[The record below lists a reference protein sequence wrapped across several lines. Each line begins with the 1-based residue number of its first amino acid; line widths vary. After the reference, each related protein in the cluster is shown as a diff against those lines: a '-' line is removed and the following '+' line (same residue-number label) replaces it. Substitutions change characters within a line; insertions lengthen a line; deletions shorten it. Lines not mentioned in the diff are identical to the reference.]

1 MSSIRSLVE
10 NKNKLDYKELTL
22 SLVQEFGI
30 KDKVEWD
37 SVIPS
42 QVQKDLFGG
51 ETLRLFKDHESFA
64 NQKDIRAIHRSK
76 GETSQLLILSAILND
91 EKLSKQTIVR
101 ITKKFVGGQSAE
113 RYVVWFLG
121 NPQHSAYKVVLSG
134 REGKKV
140 VLKTLPFAV
149 DQPYYKTYDFI
160 LNEVSGKVNRFF
172 VEPNELW
179 KALWEAF
186 DISVVN
192 KQFYNDIK
200 ISFTDLV
207 ENVLAKSFIKEID
220 IKKHFAIRLIG
231 RIIFSWFLKKK
242 GIISNDVLSS
252 TVVNKY
258 TNYYKELLEKLF
270 FDVFNTP
277 LIDRKKTLPDEIKN
291 YPFLNGGLFEDQ
303 KDDFKDNYQLFLTN
317 EWFYNLFNN
326 TLEKYNFTIDEN
338 SSSNAE
344 IAIDP
349 EMLGRIFENLLA
361 EQNPETQESAR
372 KATGSYYTPR
382 EIVDYMVEQSLIEY
396 LKSNVIANETKQS
409 IEHSIEDFIHT
420 EEFPEDLKPYSKEIL
435 TKLNSIKILDPACGS
450 GAFPIGM
457 LQKLITIKQSI
468 LSSLSKG
475 VTSTS
480 KEDIY
485 NLKLQTILNSIYGC
499 DIQPMAVELSRLR
512 CWLSLIIDEL
522 VDKKK
527 VNWGIANLPN
537 LDFKFVCV
545 NTLISLPEFSASFGI
560 SEEEFNKLKIL
571 REEYFTA
578 SAKRKEEIENEFKK
592 AQKEIAEK
600 HNEWARKDSQSVHL
614 LINWDP
620 FEISKTSWF
629 DPFWMF
635 GIKDEFDVVI
645 ANPPYIGQKGFN
657 HLFREVKKS
666 PLGKYHQR
674 RMDYF
679 YFFFHAGLNFLHKEG
694 ILALITT
701 NYFFTATYAD
711 KLRDDIK
718 RRAVFSKII
727 NFNELKIFEAAL
739 GQHNAISIL
748 LKKNSPDFICQTIY
762 AQESAFAS
770 SNILNQ
776 IFQKNYQN
784 AIYSSKSNSSLFD
797 PVNGNVYISST
808 DNSNDITE
816 SLLNKIYKDALP
828 ITNFCSFTE
837 GIHTGADKVSKN
849 HIKKFKIDLPLGKG
863 IYVLSKEELSSL
875 KLNREEKEM
884 VKPWFK
890 NSDIQK
896 WTANE
901 ITDKYVIYYNS
912 NYNYN
917 NVVNIKAYLEQF
929 KIILINRKVRSGTGF
944 VSEKDYE
951 NFVKGEKYISY
962 IMNHSAFKRGDY
974 YCVSYP
980 REEMVFQGEK
990 IIVPQRSYTNK
1001 FAYNNSSWFASAD
1014 VYFIKSI
1021 NAKVSLKYVL
1031 SILNSKLYL
1040 YLLREKGK
1048 KKGEMLELYIRPLS
1062 QLQIKVSSNSKS
1074 FIKIVDQILNIRKS
1088 IPDAK
1093 IKGLEDQIDIMVYK
1107 LYDLAYDEVKI
1118 IDPDIGKII
1127 SKEEYGKFVIE

>member
-1 MSSIRSLVE
+1 MPNIRSLVE

-30 KDKVEWD
+30 RDKVEWD

-101 ITKKFVGGQSAE
+101 ITKKFIGGQSAE

-121 NPQHSAYKVVLSG
+121 NPQHSVYKVVLSG

-160 LNEVSGKVNRFF
+160 LNEVNSKVNKFF

-179 KALWEAF
+179 KALWKAF

-220 IKKHFAIRLIG
+220 VKKHFAIRLIG

-242 GIISNDVLSS
+242 GIISDDVLSS
-252 TVVNKY
+252 TATNNY

-277 LIDRKKTLPDEIKN
+277 FKDRKKTLPDEIKN

-303 KDDFKDNYQLFLTN
+303 KDDFKDNYQLFLPN

-338 SSSNAE
+338 TSSNAE

-396 LKSNVIANETKQS
+396 IKSNINKDVILNETKWSEESLNQK
-409 IEHSIEDFIHT
+409 IYDFVHT
-420 EEFPEDLKPYSKEIL
+420 EEFPEELKSYSKEIL
-435 TKLNSIKILDPACGS
+435 SKLNSIKILDPACGS

-457 LQKLITIKQSI
+457 LQKLITIKQLI
-468 LSSLSKG
+468 LSSLPKG
-475 VTSTS
+475 ETSTS

-512 CWLSLIIDEL
+512 CWLSLIIDEP

-527 VNWGIANLPN
+527 DNWGIANLPN

-560 SEEEFNKLKIL
+560 SEEEFNKLKSL

-578 SAKRKEEIENEFKK
+578 SAKRKEKIEDEFKEEQK
-592 AQKEIAEK
+592 AIAEK
-600 HNEWARKDSQSVHL
+600 HNEWARKDSKAVQMLV
-614 LINWDP
+614 NWNP
-620 FEISKTSWF
+620 FDISETPWF

-635 GIKDEFDVVI
+635 GLNDGFDIVI
-645 ANPPYIGQKGFN
+645 ANPPYITIRNQDKELKHYIKNNFKYSRSADIYVAFLEKGISLLKDNANIIYIIPNKF
-657 HLFREVKKS
+657 FGADY
-666 PLGKYHQR
+666 GKDIRAYLAKG
-674 RMDYF
+674 YVEI
-679 YFFFHAGLNFLHKEG
+679 NFIWDLKDEK
-694 ILALITT
+694 IFDALIST
-701 NYFFTATYAD
+701 
-711 KLRDDIK
+711 I
-718 RRAVFSKII
+718 VFS
-727 NFNELKIFEAAL
+727 
-739 GQHNAISIL
+739 L
-748 LKKNSPDFICQTIY
+748 LKRSPQNPTRLLQND
-762 AQESAFAS
+762 E
-770 SNILNQ
+770 NILVDNIFDATGKIQ
-776 IFQKNYQN
+776 IE
-784 AIYSSKSNSSLFD
+784 ANSD
-797 PVNGNVYISST
+797 DNVI
-808 DNSNDITE
+808 
-816 SLLNKIYKDALP
+816 
-828 ITNFCSFTE
+828 
-837 GIHTGADKVSKN
+837 
-849 HIKKFKIDLPLGKG
+849 IK
-863 IYVLSKEELSSL
+863 
-875 KLNREEKEM
+875 KLNRATRLSDFSEIRTGIMGFEYWKMEPIISSNGNINNKKTRIYTNGNFNRY
-884 VKPWFK
+884 VDNWGSERINLYKKKYTRPTIELSLDYLNDNTIKLFK
-890 NSDIQK
+890 TSPKILVRGVSQKVAAILDEIGSGLLVAVHSIIPDKTSDIK
-896 WTANE
+896 WLLG
-901 ITDKYVIYYNS
+901 IINS
-912 NYNYN
+912 R
-917 NVVNIKAYLEQF
+917 
-929 KIILINRKVRSGTGF
+929 LINWYHLKTIYSIR
-944 VSEKDYE
+944 
-951 NFVKGEKYISY
+951 I
-962 IMNHSAFKRGDY
+962 
-974 YCVSYP
+974 P
-980 REEMVFQGEK
+980 QG
-990 IIVPQRSYTNK
+990 
-1001 FAYNNSSWFASAD
+1001 
-1014 VYFIKSI
+1014 
-1021 NAKVSLKYVL
+1021 SLKYPVSFFQNL
-1031 SILNSKLYL
+1031 PIKKPENKESYTLLVDKIISNKLIDPNTNTK
-1040 YLLREKGK
+1040 E
-1048 KKGEMLELYIRPLS
+1048 
-1062 QLQIKVSSNSKS
+1062 
-1074 FIKIVDQILNIRKS
+1074 
-1088 IPDAK
+1088 
-1093 IKGLEDQIDIMVYK
+1093 LEDKIDIMVYK
-1107 LYDLAYDEVKI
+1107 LYSLTFDEVKI
-1118 IDPDIGKII
+1118 IDPDIEKII
-1127 SKEEYGKFVIE
+1127 SEEEYEKFEIG